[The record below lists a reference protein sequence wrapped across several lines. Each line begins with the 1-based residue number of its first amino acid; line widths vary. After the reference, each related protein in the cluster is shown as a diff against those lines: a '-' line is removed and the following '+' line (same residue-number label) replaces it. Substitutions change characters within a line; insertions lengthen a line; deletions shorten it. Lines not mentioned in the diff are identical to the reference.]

1 MRDGLDLLV
10 PVVVEGER
18 GAMCSGSFLLDQG
31 FIVGME
37 CSVLR
42 VFTISGEKN
51 RQRNKKKALKNHEDR

>member
-1 MRDGLDLLV
+1 MIEGQGLDLLV

-18 GAMCSGSFLLDQG
+18 GATWSGSFLLDRG

-42 VFTISGEKN
+42 VLLVLG
-51 RQRNKKKALKNHEDR
+51 KKTDKETRKSPEDP

>member
-1 MRDGLDLLV
+1 MIEGQGLDLLV

-18 GAMCSGSFLLDQG
+18 GATWSSSFLLDQG

-42 VFTISGEKN
+42 VLLVLG
-51 RQRNKKKALKNHEDR
+51 KKTDKETRKSPEDP

>member
-1 MRDGLDLLV
+1 MIEGQGLDLLV

-18 GAMCSGSFLLDQG
+18 GATWSGSFLLDQG

-42 VFTISGEKN
+42 VLLFLGRKTDKETRKSPE
-51 RQRNKKKALKNHEDR
+51 EP